1 MVTDP
6 ANPVFKNPVWANPVT
21 TRSRVVLEIAAELV
35 ALPDQRER
43 QAKVLLRE
51 QGSGAAWPLCL
62 FATSTSEGVEA
73 VAQREADL
81 AMINPSG
88 PLTLAYRG
96 QGRYQH
102 PLPVRAIAVIPSY
115 DQYVFAVKAT
125 HGLARF
131 EDIAAR
137 RVPLR
142 VALRGQRDHCLHDM
156 LDDITAAAGFSVAA
170 LESWGGAVRREGT
183 LPYPDGPKFQ
193 ALARGEIDA
202 IFDEAAPEWVDAA
215 LDAGMTI
222 LPLAEATVEKLERL
236 GYRRGLIERSLY
248 PRLPADILT
257 IDFSGWTI
265 FVHAEASD
273 RLVEAICAALDARK
287 HLIPWQGEGP
297 LPVERMCRDAPDT
310 PIDVPLH
317 PAAERYWRGRGYLP

>member
-1 MVTDP
+1 MATP
-6 ANPVFKNPVWANPVT
+6 SAGPVFKNPGWANPVT
-21 TRSRVVLEIAAELV
+21 TRSRIVLEIAAELV
-35 ALPDQRER
+35 ALPDQRLR

-51 QGSGAAWPLCL
+51 QGAGEAWPLCL
-62 FATSTSEGVEA
+62 FATSTREGVDA
-73 VAQREADL
+73 VVKREADL
-81 AMINPSG
+81 AIINPSG

-96 QGRYQH
+96 TGRYERPQ
-102 PLPVRAIAVIPSY
+102 PVRAVAVIPSF
-115 DQYVFAVKAT
+115 DQYVFAVRSDL
-125 HGLARF
+125 GLARF

-137 RVPLR
+137 RAPLR

-156 LDDITAAAGFSVAA
+156 LDDIAAAAGFSVAA
-170 LESWGGAVRREGT
+170 LEAWGGTVRREGS
-183 LPYPDGPKFQ
+183 LPFPGGAKFQ

-202 IFDEAAPEWVDAA
+202 IFDEAVQEWVDAA

-222 LPLAEATVEKLERL
+222 LPLAEATLRKLERL
-236 GYRRGLIERSLY
+236 GYRRGVIERSLY
-248 PRLPADILT
+248 PRLPQDILT

-265 FVHAEASD
+265 FVHEEASD

-310 PIDVPLH
+310 PMDVPLH
-317 PAAERYWRGRGYLP
+317 PAAERHWRAQGYLP